1 MTASN
6 SPFSLQADVLL
17 PIPSLMAWDLLTSP
31 TQYQWNRALQ
41 KFEASLG
48 FHTGSKLQLTLQ
60 SLRGP
65 LSLVAEVVESTP
77 GKLLTFES
85 SFRCLFCRHHENWSF
100 TFIEESS
107 SAVCLTIR
115 YSLSGA
121 FAARVWD
128 EKKLIVNNILNL
140 WLESIK
146 QQAKR
151 M

>member
-48 FHTGSKLQLTLQ
+48 FHTGSKLHLTLQ

-65 LSLVAEVVESTP
+65 SSLVAEVVESTP
-77 GKLLTFES
+77 GKLLAFES
-85 SFRCLFCRHHENWSF
+85 AFRCLFFAHQECWSF
-100 TFIEESS
+100 TFVEERSS
-107 SAVCLTIR
+107 TVRLIMR
-115 YSLSGA
+115 YSLSGP

-128 EKKLIVNNILNL
+128 EKRFTVNNILNL
-140 WLESIK
+140 WMESIK